1 MAHGLRVPLRH
12 GLRDHNEGNKAM
24 KISDMNPTVTP
35 WKQGKSGTAST
46 WLFVDDVRTYD
57 DGDYTDTVRQ
67 VWHYTTLMGEFV
79 LMDDNN
85 EWSFS
90 PLSVG
95 HGSASDQ
102 KAMNALLIQANS
114 PIRMRRNHGIARYEN
129 KDNKFIIAVAMR
141 SI

>member
-1 MAHGLRVPLRH
+1 
-12 GLRDHNEGNKAM
+12 M
-24 KISDMNPTVTP
+24 KISAMNPTVTP

-57 DGDYTDTVRQ
+57 DDDYTDAVRQ

-79 LMDDNN
+79 LMDDNDT
-85 EWSFS
+85 WSFS

-95 HGSASDQ
+95 HGSVSDQ